1 MEPGTFAGRPCAEAL
16 GDRWYLYEGA
26 YLRAIAG
33 EYSSFEVDDLDGG
46 RRYLVEVSPLSSS
59 GGEVTGGVGLARE
72 VGALRR
78 VEGGVRS
85 SQDHEPVAF
94 EASPVA
100 MARVSMTG
108 ELLEVNQAFVDLL
121 GHQRERLLQM
131 SYRDFTHPD
140 DLRADLEAGAELQAG
155 TRRAYETKKRYL
167 RADGEVVW
175 VQLALVRIDGGE
187 CPAHLFVQV
196 IDVTDREQATA
207 QLQLQALIAERLGG
221 GVVLV
226 RASDAR
232 IVFTNTA
239 FTRMLGY
246 DEGELDGEHIAVV
259 NAPGERTSEEVAA
272 EIINA
277 LDRYGTWTGEV
288 ENRTKDGGSIWC
300 RGTVSSLQHPHH
312 GLVWISIHS
321 DVTEA
326 KRGREALREA
336 EQRFEQAFE
345 NAPIGMA
352 PRDLDGRWV
361 RVNRAVCEITGYE
374 ESELLERTFQDI
386 THPDDLEADLQYVR
400 QLVAGEIR
408 DYRMEKRY
416 ITAHGQTVWINLA
429 VSLVRD
435 TADRPLYFIT
445 QIEDISDRKRLEER
459 LRELADHDPLTAVRN
474 RRVFDEALM
483 IQVGRCHRYHEMA
496 ALLMID
502 MDGFKEINDTYG
514 HKIGDRVLKAAAAA
528 LVERVRA
535 TDLVARIG
543 GDEFAVLLPHTSPDK
558 ATIVAGDIQRAI
570 RQLALTDGTDEIRV
584 DATIGIATIDQHTK
598 SDEAVLADADRA
610 MYAAKALRVNT
621 ARYSNT
627 LAPH

>member
-1 MEPGTFAGRPCAEAL
+1 M
-16 GDRWYLYEGA
+16 
-26 YLRAIAG
+26 
-33 EYSSFEVDDLDGG
+33 
-46 RRYLVEVSPLSSS
+46 
-59 GGEVTGGVGLARE
+59 
-72 VGALRR
+72 RR
-78 VEGGVRS
+78 VEAGVRS
-85 SQDHEPVAF
+85 SQDHERVAF
-94 EASPVA
+94 EASSVA

-108 ELLEVNQAFVDLL
+108 ELLGVNQAFVDLF
-121 GHQRERLLQM
+121 GHPRERLLQM

-140 DLRADLEAGAELQAG
+140 DLRADLEAAAELQAG

-175 VQLALVRIDGGE
+175 VQLALVRIDGNE
-187 CPAHLFVQV
+187 CPAQLFVQV
-196 IDVTDREQATA
+196 IDVTEREQTTA
-207 QLQLQALIAERLGG
+207 QLQLQALITERLGA

-239 FTRMLGY
+239 FTRMLGC

-259 NAPGERTSEEVAA
+259 NAPGERFGEEVAA
-272 EIINA
+272 EMINA
-277 LDRYGTWTGEV
+277 LDRDGTWTGDV

-300 RGTVSSLQHPHH
+300 RGTVSSLQHPQH
-312 GLVWISIHS
+312 GLVWVSIHS
-321 DVTEA
+321 DITEA
-326 KRGREALREA
+326 KRAREALREA
-336 EQRFEQAFE
+336 QQRFEQAFE

-352 PRDLDGRWV
+352 LQGLDGRWV

-374 ESELLERTFQDI
+374 EAELLERTFQDI
-386 THPDDLEADLQYVR
+386 THPDDLGADLQYAR

-416 ITAHGQTVWINLA
+416 ITARGQTVWINLA

-435 TADRPLYFIT
+435 STDRPLYFIT
-445 QIEDISDRKRLEER
+445 QIEDISDRKRLEES

-474 RRVFDEALM
+474 RRVFDEALT

-514 HKIGDRVLKAAAAA
+514 HKTGDRVLKAAATA
-528 LVERVRA
+528 LAERVMA

-558 ATIVAGDIQRAI
+558 ATIVARDLQRAI
-570 RQLALTDGTDEIRV
+570 RQLALTDGTNQIRV

-610 MYAAKALRVNT
+610 MYTAKALRVNT
-621 ARYSNT
+621 TRHSNT
-627 LAPH
+627 LAPHQGARVRRIWLAIPP